1 MPGLGLALLRG
12 ALAWCALAVVAALL
26 IALDVWWP

>member
-1 MPGLGLALLRG
+1 MHSLGRALLRG
-12 ALAWCALAVVAALL
+12 ALAWCLLAVVAALL